1 MTVSGIGKDI
11 YSVVV
16 QSGHGY
22 VSLSSETV
30 ENQSLVGAWLELD
43 NEVIHKISP
52 NMLLSAP
59 EGDYNLQI
67 LGNGANYQSEVS
79 INRNQETVIDTS
91 NVTISRPK
99 EGLVTFDIDPDTADV
114 FVDGTRMLT
123 GVPQTIQYGYHNL
136 KIIADGYVTQ
146 TKYLKVGTPK
156 SVISITLEKEESAEE
171 ASSATASISLPH
183 KESSDASSKAST
195 KEKDKNKSS
204 SASSSASRVI
214 SSNSSGKSTVD
225 TGNKVI
231 EGYRIYIDEPNGAE
245 LYFDGNYIG
254 LIPCSIAKISGN
266 HEIIIKKAGY
276 ETKSYRI
283 NIDRQETNLKYEFP
297 PMIKIKDDKVAE
309 DNSSDSASKAST
321 QAPSESSTESSS
333 APSEASSEDSTGAST
348 ESSSQ
353 GASDQDGTSKDSGDS
368 SGGASS
374 DDHGSD
380 SSSEVSDAASTASAS
395 SGD

>member
-1 MTVSGIGKDI
+1 MTVSGIGRDR

-59 EGDYNLQI
+59 EGDYTLQI
-67 LGNGANYQSEVS
+67 LGNGANYQSQVS

-91 NVTISRPK
+91 DVTITRPK
-99 EGLVTFDIDPDTADV
+99 EGLVTFEIDPDTADV

-136 KIIADGYVTQ
+136 KIIADGYITQ

-156 SVISITLEKEESAEE
+156 SVISITLEKDESAQE
-171 ASSATASISLPH
+171 ASTVATSAASLPH
-183 KESSDASSKAST
+183 KESTDASSKAST
-195 KEKDKNKSS
+195 KEKKSDNS
-204 SASSSASRVI
+204 SKFASSISSGSI
-214 SSNSSGKSTVD
+214 SSNSSGKSS
-225 TGNKVI
+225 TGVTNKVI
-231 EGYRIYIDEPNGAE
+231 EGYRIYIDKPNGAE

-254 LIPCSIAKISGN
+254 LIPCSVAKISGN
-266 HEIIIKKAGY
+266 HEIIVKKEGY
-276 ETKSYRI
+276 ETRSYRI
-283 NIDRQETNLKYEFP
+283 NIDMQETNLKYEFP
-297 PMIKIKDDKVAE
+297 DMVKIKDDDSASDK
-309 DNSSDSASKAST
+309 SSDSASEAST
-321 QAPSESSTESSS
+321 AAPAEASSEASSAPTEASSEASS
-333 APSEASSEDSTGAST
+333 APSEASSDTSEDTGGS
-348 ESSSQ
+348 
-353 GASDQDGTSKDSGDS
+353 GASDSSSTDDDGSE
-368 SGGASS
+368 
-374 DDHGSD
+374 

-395 SGD
+395 LGD